1 MFTKCGWK
9 LKETTLG
16 PQSEKGDCPIIW
28 HLRVGRSAN
37 SELPIPPAAN
47 YGHST
52 ILLPCPLTIQDARF
66 TSKYI
71 LQQFFNKGGFYRTLS
86 SVKSSSQFVV
96 NLIYPEFSSPINVN
110 WPGPGKRIRE
120 SLFSAFYFSI
130 IYQLSS
136 NSSRFNVSGCFIE
149 SVRWSPRGQP
159 AGWCRALLG
168 AGNRKWGKARKLERP
183 EEMQILVQI
192 CFKFLF
198 CQYVLHALK
207 RLTLWYK

>member
-66 TSKYI
+66 TSKFI

-110 WPGPGKRIRE
+110 WPGPGKRIGE

-130 IYQLSS
+130 IYQLLSS
-136 NSSRFNVSGCFIE
+136 NSVKLQRERLFHRICALITSGT
-149 SVRWSPRGQP
+149 
-159 AGWCRALLG
+159 AGR
-168 AGNRKWGKARKLERP
+168 
-183 EEMQILVQI
+183 MM
-192 CFKFLF
+192 
-198 CQYVLHALK
+198 
-207 RLTLWYK
+207 